1 MKGKNALA
9 SAEGPP
15 AEEGSIGG
23 VSDTA
28 STAQQQ
34 LSPAEEKKQL
44 KDDLAKA
51 KEENEAQQKVSADAQ
66 KVELHQKAVKESAA
80 LDT

>member
-9 SAEGPP
+9 SVEGPP
-15 AEEGSIGG
+15 TEEGGIGG

-51 KEENEAQQKVSADAQ
+51 KAENEAQQKVSADAQ
-66 KVELHQKAVKESAA
+66 KVELH
-80 LDT
+80 